1 MAFGWVSK
9 YLKDILSIKL
19 WFYESLNNVALP
31 LNNSML
37 QTTLFH
43 ELAISIRPPPPL
55 LFTFKG
61 NWVSFLHQDLTYRKP
76 IRIYMNFEWFCKI

>member
-1 MAFGWVSK
+1 VALGWVSK

-37 QTTLFH
+37 KTTFFH
-43 ELAISIRPPPPL
+43 DLAISIRPPPLCFL
-55 LFTFKG
+55 LSKAIGCPSCIKTLLIANPFA
-61 NWVSFLHQDLTYRKP
+61 Y
-76 IRIYMNFEWFCKI
+76 I